1 MTSRAL
7 ISVSDKTGLTAFAQK
22 LHDAGVELI
31 ASGGTAR
38 QLADAGLPVT
48 PTEALTGLSELLGGR
63 VKTLHP
69 AIHGGILAR
78 RTPEHL
84 AELSQHGL
92 RPIDLVVV
100 NLYPFQRAVAEPG
113 VSLAD
118 AVEQIDIGGVALLR
132 AAAKNFESVAVV
144 CEPSDYDRVALAVSD
159 GALNAETRHALAL
172 KAFRHTAAYDA
183 AISNYLALRPEP
195 TAAVSALGEG
205 PGRPP
210 PQSAPPQGRDAL
222 PEQINLHLD
231 RVQMMRYGE
240 NPHQQGALYRFAG
253 DHRPAFEQL
262 HGQEMSY
269 NNWLDLDGSWQA
281 AQDFDAPTVAII
293 KHSNP
298 CGLASADTL
307 AAAWESALASD
318 PVSAFGG
325 IISVNRRLDRATAER
340 IGKIFVEIV
349 AAPAYDEDAL
359 ALLRRKKNL
368 RILRAS
374 GAAGRPLS
382 IRSVYGGVLAQE
394 LDGSRDDLEPAN
406 WRIVSQRQPDATQR
420 ADLAFAW
427 RVCRHVKSNAI
438 VYAKA
443 RATVG
448 VGAGQM
454 SRVDSVTLA
463 GRKAGGR
470 AHGAVMASDAFF
482 PFADGVE
489 AAAQHGIAAVV
500 QPGGSIRDE
509 EVIAAVDRLGL
520 VMAFTGTRHFRH

>member
-1 MTSRAL
+1 MALRAL
-7 ISVSDKTGLTAFAQK
+7 FSVSDKSGLTPFAQK
-22 LHDAGVELI
+22 LHEAGIELI
-31 ASGGTAR
+31 ASGGTAS

-48 PTEALTGLSELLGGR
+48 PTEALTGFPDLLGGR

-84 AELSQHGL
+84 AELARHGL
-92 RPIDLVVV
+92 PTIDLVVV
-100 NLYPFQRAVAEPG
+100 NLYPFQRTVAARD

-144 CEPSDYDRVALAVSD
+144 CEPSDYDQVALALSEGELD
-159 GALNAETRHALAL
+159 GETRRELAL
-172 KAFRHTAAYDA
+172 KAFRHTAKYDA
-183 AISNYLALRPEP
+183 AIAGYLAPREPPATICTAGEAELPAQIDLRLE
-195 TAAVSALGEG
+195 
-205 PGRPP
+205 
-210 PQSAPPQGRDAL
+210 
-222 PEQINLHLD
+222 
-231 RVQMMRYGE
+231 RVQVMRYGE
-240 NPHQQGALYRFAG
+240 NPHQQGALYRFTGDAG
-253 DHRPAFEQL
+253 PAFEQL

-281 AQDFDAPTVAII
+281 ARDFDAPTAAII

-307 AAAWESALASD
+307 AAAYGHALASD

-325 IISVNRRLDRATAER
+325 IVAVNRRLDVATAKLMSELF
-340 IGKIFVEIV
+340 IEIV
-349 AAPAYDEDAL
+349 AAPSFDEEAL
-359 ALLRRKKNL
+359 ALLVRKKNL
-368 RILRAS
+368 RILRAT
-374 GAAGRPLS
+374 GTVGHPLS
-382 IRSVYGGVLAQE
+382 IRSVYGGALVQE
-394 LDGSRDDLEPAN
+394 LDSSREDLDPAN
-406 WRIVSQRQPDATQR
+406 WQVVSERRPGEEQL

-438 VYAKA
+438 VYAKG

-454 SRVDSVTLA
+454 SRVDSVMLA
-463 GRKAGGR
+463 GHKAGER
-470 AHGAVMASDAFF
+470 SKGAAMASDAFF
-482 PFADGVE
+482 PFADGIE
-489 AAAQHGIAAVV
+489 AAAAHGIDAIV

>member
-1 MTSRAL
+1 MTFRAL
-7 ISVSDKTGLTAFAQK
+7 ISVSDKSGLILFARE

-31 ASGGTAR
+31 ASGGSAS

-48 PTEALTGLSELLGGR
+48 PTEVLTGFPELLGGR

-69 AIHGGILAR
+69 AIHSGILAR

-84 AELSQHGL
+84 AELAQHGL
-92 RPIDLVVV
+92 LPIDLVIV
-100 NLYPFQRAVAEPG
+100 NLYPFERTVAEPG
-113 VSLAD
+113 VPLAD

-144 CEPSDYDRVALAVSD
+144 CEPGDYDRVALAVSD
-159 GALNAETRHALAL
+159 GTLNVETRQALAL

-183 AISNYLALRPEP
+183 AITNFLARQQPQEPHRSQETSDLPAQFDLRLE
-195 TAAVSALGEG
+195 
-205 PGRPP
+205 
-210 PQSAPPQGRDAL
+210 
-222 PEQINLHLD
+222 
-231 RVQMMRYGE
+231 RVQVMRYGE
-240 NPHQQGALYRFAG
+240 NPHQQGALYRYDG
-253 DHRPAFEQL
+253 DQRPAFEQL

-298 CGLASADTL
+298 CGLASATTL
-307 AAAWESALASD
+307 AAAYESALASD
-318 PVSAFGG
+318 PVSAFGS
-325 IISVNRRLDRATAER
+325 IISVNRPLDQETAAR
-340 IGKIFVEIV
+340 MSKLFVEIV
-349 AAPAYDEDAL
+349 AAPSYDENAL
-359 ALLRRKKNL
+359 ALLRRKRNL

-374 GAAGRPLS
+374 GAAARPLS
-382 IRSVYGGVLAQE
+382 IRSVYGGALVQE
-394 LDGSRDDLEPAN
+394 LDSSHADLDPAN
-406 WRIVSQRQPDATQR
+406 WRIVSKLQPEAAQL

-438 VYAKA
+438 VYVKG

-454 SRVDSVTLA
+454 SRVDSVMLA
-463 GRKAGGR
+463 GHKAGDR
-470 AHGAVMASDAFF
+470 AQGAVMASDAFF
-482 PFADGVE
+482 PFADGIE
-489 AAAQHGIAAVV
+489 AAAAHGIAAVV

-520 VMAFTGTRHFRH
+520 VMAYTATRHFRH

>member
-22 LHDAGVELI
+22 LHDADVELI

-38 QLADAGLPVT
+38 QLADAGLPVM
-48 PTEALTGLSELLGGR
+48 PTETLTGFPELLGGR

-69 AIHGGILAR
+69 AIHSGILAR
-78 RTPEHL
+78 RTQEHL
-84 AELSQHGL
+84 AELAQHGL
-92 RPIDLVVV
+92 LPIDLVIV
-100 NLYPFQRAVAEPG
+100 NLYPFQRTVADPG

-144 CEPSDYDRVALAVSD
+144 CEPSDYDRVGQAIAD
-159 GALNAETRHALAL
+159 GTLNAETRQALAL

-183 AISNYLALRPEP
+183 AITDYLARQQPSDTPTGQDDSGLPAQLALRLE
-195 TAAVSALGEG
+195 
-205 PGRPP
+205 
-210 PQSAPPQGRDAL
+210 
-222 PEQINLHLD
+222 
-231 RVQMMRYGE
+231 RVQVMRYGE
-240 NPHQQGALYRFAG
+240 NPHQQGALYRYAG
-253 DHRPAFEQL
+253 DERPAFEQL

-298 CGLASADTL
+298 CGLASADKL
-307 AAAWESALASD
+307 AAAYDKALASD
-318 PVSAFGG
+318 PVSAFGS
-325 IISVNRRLDRATAER
+325 IISVNRALDRETAER
-340 IGKIFVEIV
+340 MSKLFVEII
-349 AAPAYDEDAL
+349 AAPSYDEEAL
-359 ALLRRKKNL
+359 ALLRRKRNL

-374 GAAGRPLS
+374 GATARALS
-382 IRSVYGGVLAQE
+382 IRSVYGGALVQE
-394 LDGSRDDLEPAN
+394 LDNSRDDLEPAN
-406 WRIVSQRQPDATQR
+406 WRIVSKRQPDAAQR
-420 ADLAFAW
+420 TDLAFAW

-438 VYAKA
+438 VYATD

-454 SRVDSVTLA
+454 SRVDSVMLA
-463 GRKAGGR
+463 GHKAGDR
-470 AHGAVMASDAFF
+470 AQGAVMASDAFF
-482 PFADGVE
+482 PFADAIE
-489 AAAQHGIAAVV
+489 AAAEHGIAAVV

-520 VMAFTGTRHFRH
+520 VMAFTGIRHFRH